1 VAIML
6 ATPPPREG
14 PLRVNRVERR
24 RSEGFPV
31 CPRKLHCRPRRVGD
45 ERRRDFRAPSRRSHT
60 GDAGARSRGRRWV
73 MHSRRRKSLYC
84 AIRATCG
91 WHTAR
96 EGGPRERRNPAI
108 GRIDDPV
115 WMDDRIPQ
123 HRFLRQPLPDENL
136 SARFPATAAGD
147 HIHHRPPGRF
157 GQAVFAN
164 LAAALNVTPHVAT
177 VPDGRAI
184 ARRHW

>member
-1 VAIML
+1 
-6 ATPPPREG
+6 
-14 PLRVNRVERR
+14 
-24 RSEGFPV
+24 
-31 CPRKLHCRPRRVGD
+31 
-45 ERRRDFRAPSRRSHT
+45 
-60 GDAGARSRGRRWV
+60 

-91 WHTAR
+91 WHAAR

-164 LAAALNVTPHVAT
+164 LAAALTVTPHVAT

-184 ARRHW
+184 A